1 MVKCCINGRT
11 TFKQLIHIDDVPDS
25 LATVW
30 SGEVTIHPPVP
41 THPGHLRQRHE
52 PVVVAVDLRPHPPP
66 QRAVLGRA
74 QVRQPR
80 VDPLPVDDGR
90 GGHGAGGHVSR
101 AVTCHE
107 VTWVLSR
114 IVRPRLYWQRRTNN
128 QQSRADCDLGRG
140 ANMRVTC
147 DTEAHKELIQNYKKF
162 TAHVYC

>member
-1 MVKCCINGRT
+1 MMKCCVNGRT
-11 TFKQLIHIDDVPDS
+11 TFKQHIHIDDVPDS

-30 SGEVTIHPPVP
+30 SGEVTIHLHLRQVP

-90 GGHGAGGHVSR
+90 GGHGARGHVSR
-101 AVTCHE
+101 AVTCHAGDVSV
-107 VTWVLSR
+107 VTDCVA
-114 IVRPRLYWQRRTNN
+114 RLILTEEDKQPAE
-128 QQSRADCDLGRG
+128 QSC
-140 ANMRVTC
+140 
-147 DTEAHKELIQNYKKF
+147 
-162 TAHVYC
+162 